1 LFRLAPRSYVTVH
14 HADPDTGRRG
24 TGLARTAACAGGG
37 VTPHWHAGL
46 GSVLALDTGGDAFD
60 ELDGASAAPRG
71 GGALVFELF
80 NENDAGADDFIG
92 RGEVAVPE
100 GGGGSAEGV
109 RGGLAERG
117 AVMSGGG
124 GGGRGGHHNRD
135 NVFALGRRLQVPLNT
150 GGVLECTVVAAPE
163 LASRS
168 KNASA
173 RLVVEVVRAEGLSL
187 PKVKGMSTLGF
198 TGQDLFVVA
207 TLVQSSGGGAAG
219 EAGAVASARTA
230 VVRESDEHP
239 AWDESLNNK
248 LAFEL
253 DRGVGEHGG
262 GAAGGGGPG
271 VVVRIGVWSKGVVYD
286 SKVGD
291 IGAALRY
298 SPPTPPPFPLPSHA
312 VNCRSP
318 PIAQVGEFTVRTAAA
333 SFESGVRAWYDV
345 DTGGRLRCCTSLLT
359 ARAMAVV

>member
-1 LFRLAPRSYVTVH
+1 MH

-37 VTPHWHAGL
+37 VAPHWHAGL
-46 GSVLALDTGGDAFD
+46 GSVLALDTGGDAYD
-60 ELDGASAAPRG
+60 DLDGASAAPRG
-71 GGALVFELF
+71 GGSLVFELF

-100 GGGGSAEGV
+100 GGGGAVEG
-109 RGGLAERG
+109 G

-124 GGGRGGHHNRD
+124 GGGGGGGRGNYHHHNHNNRD

-168 KNASA
+168 KNATA
-173 RLVVEVVRAEGLSL
+173 RLVVEVARAEGLSL
-187 PKVKGMSTLGF
+187 PKVKGLSTLGF
-198 TGQDLFVVA
+198 AGQDLFVVA
-207 TLVQSSGGGAAG
+207 TLVQSSSGGAAG

-230 VVRESDEHP
+230 AVRESNEHP

-262 GAAGGGGPG
+262 AAGGG

-286 SKVGD
+286 SKVG
-291 IGAALRY
+291 
-298 SPPTPPPFPLPSHA
+298 
-312 VNCRSP
+312 
-318 PIAQVGEFTVRTAAA
+318 AAA
-333 SFESGVRAWYDV
+333 GGGVGR
-345 DTGGRLRCCTSLLT
+345 TLLEGGREIDR
-359 ARAMAVV
+359 